1 MDNFEADCRA
11 FVGWFV
17 SSGRK
22 GRARGTAEQYVRY
35 VRRWREW
42 DAEQFPGSS
51 GTPSMRSVR
60 VWIGEL
66 MERSP
71 WTAFGAVRAIKSWC
85 RFLVDEGYVIE
96 DPLAKMRYLKEPE
109 TSKTPVATLEDI
121 DAVLA
126 TCADDMEGFRDR
138 AIISLLR
145 CTGMRRGELVQLT
158 WKEVDFGTN
167 SIELRPQ
174 TTKSGRS
181 RIVGFDQATR
191 KALRLYSRRLDQHEL
206 DNQKDLTSWTGRLW
220 MSDRGELTANGITQM
235 LKRRSKRA
243 GVTVTAHSFRRS
255 LAMRWLRSG
264 NSEALLMRVVDWK
277 SPRMVAR
284 YVASVADEEAVKKQR
299 ALLDAE
305 QSDRNAQDRRS
316 RLRAV

>member
-1 MDNFEADCRA
+1 
-11 FVGWFV
+11 
-17 SSGRK
+17 
-22 GRARGTAEQYVRY
+22 
-35 VRRWREW
+35 
-42 DAEQFPGSS
+42 
-51 GTPSMRSVR
+51 MRSVR